1 MSLELTEI
9 LALADRIV
17 VMSGGQIAGETTP
30 GEVDVTTLGS
40 WMTGGATA
48 ASPEPAEAAR

>member
-17 VMSGGQIAGETTP
+17 VMSGGRIAGETSP
-30 GEVDVTTLGS
+30 SEVDVTTLGR
-40 WMTGGATA
+40 WMTGGGAVGESEA
-48 ASPEPAEAAR
+48 AEAAT